1 MQRISKLLRWGNL
14 VTILLTFVSYLSP
27 FINPASFWPL
37 TFFGMAYPWLLL
49 VNILFVLW
57 WLFRKDRY
65 LFFSLACI
73 FLGWNHLTGFIGW
86 QSPDSYDPEKVI
98 SILTYN
104 IQSGLEYQKIKEL
117 KRIGDGPLFDVLH
130 KSRPNSL
137 LCFQEIRRQYLKE
150 LSEELKYPH
159 FHVLPKAS
167 AAILSPLP
175 FLAKG
180 GKRFQNSANSYLW
193 VDVSIDN
200 QRIRLFNVHL
210 QSNKVSVVTDKVL
223 QEGHL
228 QEKETW
234 RDIRTVISKIKSAT
248 QARSRQAKALA
259 QEIAASPY
267 PVIVCG
273 DFNDTP
279 QSFSYHLLRQGLKD
293 TFREKGQGF
302 GTTYAGGIPALR
314 IDYIL
319 TDPKFMVLD
328 NQIPKVPFSDHY
340 PVISHITFDKK

>member
-1 MQRISKLLRWGNL
+1 M
-14 VTILLTFVSYLSP
+14 
-27 FINPASFWPL
+27 

-49 VNILFVLW
+49 ANLVFVIG

-65 LFFSLACI
+65 LLFSLGCI
-73 FLGWNHLTGFIGW
+73 LLGWNHLTGFVGCHIPKAFDT
-86 QSPDSYDPEKVI
+86 QKSI

-104 IQSGLEYQKIKEL
+104 IQSGLEYKKIKQL
-117 KRIGDGPLFDVLH
+117 KQAQQGPLYQVLR
-130 KSRPNSL
+130 KDSPNSL
-137 LCFQEIRRQYLKE
+137 LCFQEIKSQYLQE
-150 LSEELKYPH
+150 LSEELEYPH
-159 FHVLPKAS
+159 SHTISGAS
-167 AAILSPLP
+167 TAILSPLA
-175 FLAKG
+175 FLDKG
-180 GKRFQNSANSYLW
+180 GKRFEKSANSYMW
-193 VDVSIDN
+193 VDVNIAQ

-223 QEGHL
+223 QQGDL

-234 RDIRTVISKIKSAT
+234 RDIKTVIRKIKDAT
-248 QARSRQAKALA
+248 QARSRQAEYLA
-259 QEIAASPY
+259 KEIAASPY

-279 QSFSYHLLRQGLKD
+279 QSFSYHLLSQGLKD

-319 TDPKFMVLD
+319 VDPRFKVLD

-340 PVISHITFDKK
+340 PIISHLSLDKK